1 MDFFNQFS
9 AGELLLLSWTNRLVR
24 YFLVAGSAYLI
35 FWKFFFV
42 KFQHKFLYEQRP
54 EKKHMIREVKF
65 SVLTTLIFMLPS
77 TILYNL
83 KPYGISRLYFEISDY
98 PLWWYALS
106 FLAVFLM
113 HDTYFYWTHRLMH
126 HRKLYSTF
134 HKIHHLS
141 VSPTPWAA
149 FAFHPL
155 ESIVESMIFV
165 IIPFVFPV
173 HWTVLITFT
182 FFSLLMNVYGHL
194 GFNLFSPKIRD
205 SFPLNLLSHSTH
217 HSWHHRYYNGNFGF
231 YLKFWDKMM
240 GTYKGELK

>member
-1 MDFFNQFS
+1 MDFLNHFS
-9 AGELLLLSWTNRLVR
+9 AGELILLSWANRLVR
-24 YFLVAGSAYLI
+24 YFFVAGSAYLI
-35 FWKFFFV
+35 FWKLFFIR
-42 KFQHKFLYEQRP
+42 FQSRFLYIEKP

-65 SVLTTLIFMLPS
+65 SVLSTFIFMLPS

-83 KPYGISRLYFEISDY
+83 KPYGISKLYFEISDY
-98 PLWWYALS
+98 PKWWYALS

-126 HRKLYSTF
+126 HRKLYAVF
-134 HKIHHLS
+134 HKVHHLS

-165 IIPFVFPV
+165 IIPFLIPV

-182 FFSLLMNVYGHL
+182 FFSLMMNVYGHL
-194 GFNLFSPKIRD
+194 GFNLFSQKSRD

-217 HSWHHRYYNGNFGF
+217 HSWHHRYYTGNYGF
-231 YLKFWDKMM
+231 YLKFWDKLM